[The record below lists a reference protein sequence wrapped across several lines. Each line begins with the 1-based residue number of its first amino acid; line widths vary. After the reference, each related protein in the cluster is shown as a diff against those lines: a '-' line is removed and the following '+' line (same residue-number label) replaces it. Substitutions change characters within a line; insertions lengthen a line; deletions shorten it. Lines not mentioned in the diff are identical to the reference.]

1 MSYYLSTVVVFFGVD
16 LLAAWALNIQFGWA
30 GVPNFAFI
38 IFQAIGAY
46 AAAVVSLGPDS
57 GANSFQRY
65 IIGAGL
71 PFPLPLLVAGV
82 AGGALALI
90 LGVIATIRL
99 RRDYQAAVFLLIAV
113 IASQVVSGDVGLFN
127 GSNGLAA
134 IPQPL
139 SGPLSSLSLSQYQWV
154 YAGFTALVAV
164 LVLLFIRRIGHSGW
178 QRALRASRD
187 DEAAAG
193 ALGLNVAAMRLQVF
207 VLGGAIAGLSGGL
220 LVSFITAWSPGG
232 WGYAETF
239 AILTGIIL
247 GGVGNDWG
255 VLVGTFLVQIVFIE
269 VPSFLPEFGYPG
281 LIDKLEWIVIG
292 FLWLTVLLLRPRG
305 IIPERRYRVKTNVD
319 GVAPGPRYT
328 VGAGFGVGEP

>member
-1 MSYYLSTVVVFFGVD
+1 MSYYLSTILVYLGVD
-16 LLAAWALNIQFGWA
+16 VLAAWALNIQFGWA

-65 IIGAGL
+65 ILGASL
-71 PFPLPLLVAGV
+71 PFPLPLLVA
-82 AGGALALI
+82 AAAGALLALFI
-90 LGVIATIRL
+90 GVIATIRL
-99 RRDYQAAVFLLIAV
+99 RRDYQAAVFLLVAL

-139 SGPLSSLSLSQYQWV
+139 SGALSSLSIGEYQWV
-154 YAGFTALVAV
+154 YAGFTTFVAIG
-164 LVLLFIRRIGHSGW
+164 VLLVMRRLGRSGW

-187 DEAAAG
+187 DEAAAS
-193 ALGLNVAAMRLQVF
+193 ALGLNVPLMRLQVF

-220 LVSFITAWSPGG
+220 LVGFITAWSPGG

-292 FLWLTVLLLRPRG
+292 FMWLAVLILRPGG
-305 IIPERRYRVKTNVD
+305 IIPERRYR
-319 GVAPGPRYT
+319 ARLS
-328 VGAGFGVGEP
+328 GVGGR

>member
-1 MSYYLSTVVVFFGVD
+1 VSYYLSTVLVYLGVD
-16 LLAAWALNIQFGWA
+16 VLAAWALNIQFGWA

-46 AAAVVSLGPDS
+46 AAGVVSLGPDS

-65 IIGAGL
+65 ILGAQL
-71 PFPLPLLVAGV
+71 PFPLPHLVAAG
-82 AGGALALI
+82 AGGLLALI
-90 LGVIATIRL
+90 VGVIATVRL
-99 RRDYQAAVFLLIAV
+99 RRDYQAAVFLLIAL

-134 IPQPL
+134 VPQPL
-139 SGPLSSLSLSQYQWV
+139 SGTLSSLSLSAYQWV
-154 YAGFTALVAV
+154 YAGFTTVVAI

-187 DEAAAG
+187 DEAAAR

-247 GGVGNDWG
+247 GGVANNWG
-255 VLVGTFLVQIVFIE
+255 IFLGTFLVQIVFVE

-281 LIDKLEWIVIG
+281 LIDKLEWILIG
-292 FLWLTVLLLRPRG
+292 FMWLTVLFLRPRG
-305 IIPERRYRVKTNVD
+305 IIPERRYKAGIDAAPAGQGNVSRV
-319 GVAPGPRYT
+319 
-328 VGAGFGVGEP
+328 

>member
-1 MSYYLSTVVVFFGVD
+1 MSYYLSTIVVFFGVD
-16 LLAAWALNIQFGWA
+16 LLAAWGLNIQFGWA

-46 AAAVVSLGPDS
+46 SAAVVTLGPDS

-65 IIGAGL
+65 ILGAQL
-71 PFPLPLLVAGV
+71 PFPLPLLVAAG
-82 AGGALALI
+82 AGGLLALI
-90 LGVIATIRL
+90 VGVIATLRL
-99 RRDYQAAVFLLIAV
+99 RRDYQAAVFLLIAL

-139 SGPLSSLSLSQYQWV
+139 SGALSSLSLGQYQWV
-154 YAGFTALVAV
+154 YAGFTTVVAIAV
-164 LVLLFIRRIGHSGW
+164 LLLMRRLGRSGW

-187 DEAAAG
+187 DETAAG
-193 ALGLNVAAMRLQVF
+193 ALGLNVPLMRLQVF

-220 LVSFITAWSPGG
+220 LVGFITAWSPGG

-292 FLWLTVLLLRPRG
+292 FMWLAVLILRPGG
-305 IIPERRYRVKTNVD
+305 IIPERRYRARL
-319 GVAPGPRYT
+319 G
-328 VGAGFGVGEP
+328 GAGGR

>member
-1 MSYYLSTVVVFFGVD
+1 VSYYLSTVLVYFGVD
-16 LLAAWALNIQFGWA
+16 VLAAWGLNIQFGWA

-46 AAAVVSLGPDS
+46 AAAVVSLGPDN
-57 GANSFQRY
+57 GANSFQKY
-65 IIGAGL
+65 IIGAHL
-71 PFPLPLLVAGV
+71 PFPLPLLVATA
-82 AGGALALI
+82 AGAALALVV
-90 LGVIATIRL
+90 GVIATIRL
-99 RRDYQAAVFLLIAV
+99 RRDYQAAVFLLIAL

-134 IPQPL
+134 VPQPL
-139 SGPLSSLSLSQYQWV
+139 SGALSSLSLSDYQWV
-154 YAGFTALVAV
+154 YAGFTTVVAV
-164 LVLLFIRRIGHSGW
+164 LVLLLMRRLGRSGW

-187 DEAAAG
+187 DEAAAS

-220 LVSFITAWSPGG
+220 LVGFITAWSPGG

-239 AILTGIIL
+239 AVLTGIIL

-255 VLVGTFLVQIVFIE
+255 VLLGTFFVQIVFVE

-292 FLWLTVLLLRPRG
+292 FMWLTVLILRPRG
-305 IIPERRYRVKTNVD
+305 MIPERRYRVK
-319 GVAPGPRYT
+319 VAKLPADA
-328 VGAGFGVGEP
+328 GAGGV

>member
-1 MSYYLSTVVVFFGVD
+1 VSYYLSTVLVYFGVD
-16 LLAAWALNIQFGWA
+16 VLAAWGLNIQFGWA

-57 GANSFQRY
+57 GANSFQKY
-65 IIGAGL
+65 IIGGHL
-71 PFPLPLLVAGV
+71 PFPLPLLVAAA
-82 AGGALALI
+82 AGAALALVV
-90 LGVIATIRL
+90 GVIATIRL
-99 RRDYQAAVFLLIAV
+99 RRDYQAAVFLLISL

-134 IPQPL
+134 VPQPL
-139 SGPLSSLSLSQYQWV
+139 AGALSSLSLSDYQWV
-154 YAGFTALVAV
+154 YAGFTTVVAV
-164 LVLLFIRRIGHSGW
+164 LVLLLMRRLGRSGW

-187 DEAAAG
+187 DEAAAS
-193 ALGLNVAAMRLQVF
+193 ALGLNVGAMRLQVF

-220 LVSFITAWSPGG
+220 LVGFITAWSPGG

-255 VLVGTFLVQIVFIE
+255 VLLGTFLVQIVFVE

-292 FLWLTVLLLRPRG
+292 FMWLTVLILRPRG
-305 IIPERRYRVKTNVD
+305 MIPERRYRVK
-319 GVAPGPRYT
+319 VAKVRADA
-328 VGAGFGVGEP
+328 GAGGP

>member
-1 MSYYLSTVVVFFGVD
+1 MSYYLSTILVYLGVD
-16 LLAAWALNIQFGWA
+16 VLAAWALNIQFGWA

-46 AAAVVSLGPDS
+46 AAGVVSLGPDS

-65 IIGAGL
+65 ILGASL
-71 PFPLPLLVAGV
+71 PFPLPLLVA
-82 AGGALALI
+82 AGAGALLALFV
-90 LGVIATIRL
+90 GVIATIRL
-99 RRDYQAAVFLLIAV
+99 RRDYQAAVFLLVAL

-139 SGPLSSLSLSQYQWV
+139 SGALSSLSLGQYQWV
-154 YAGFTALVAV
+154 YAGFTTFVAIG
-164 LVLLFIRRIGHSGW
+164 VLLVMRRLGRSGW

-187 DEAAAG
+187 DDAAAS
-193 ALGLNVAAMRLQVF
+193 ALGLNVPMMRLQVF

-220 LVSFITAWSPGG
+220 LVGFITAWSPGG

-239 AILTGIIL
+239 AILVGIIL
-247 GGVGNDWG
+247 GGVSNDWG

-292 FLWLTVLLLRPRG
+292 FMWLAVLILRPGG
-305 IIPERRYRVKTNVD
+305 IIPEHRYR
-319 GVAPGPRYT
+319 ARLS
-328 VGAGFGVGEP
+328 GARGS

>member
-1 MSYYLSTVVVFFGVD
+1 VSYYLSTILVYLGVD
-16 LLAAWALNIQFGWA
+16 VLAAWALNIQFGWA

-65 IIGAGL
+65 ILGASL
-71 PFPLPLLVAGV
+71 PFPLPLLVA
-82 AGGALALI
+82 AAAGALLALFI
-90 LGVIATIRL
+90 GVIATIRL
-99 RRDYQAAVFLLIAV
+99 RRDYQAAVFLLVAL

-139 SGPLSSLSLSQYQWV
+139 SGALSSLSIGEYQWV
-154 YAGFTALVAV
+154 YAGFTTFVAIG
-164 LVLLFIRRIGHSGW
+164 VLLVMRRLGRSGW

-187 DEAAAG
+187 DEAAAS
-193 ALGLNVAAMRLQVF
+193 ALGLNVPLMRLQVF

-220 LVSFITAWSPGG
+220 LVGFITAWSPGG

-292 FLWLTVLLLRPRG
+292 FMWLAVLILRPGG
-305 IIPERRYRVKTNVD
+305 IIPERRYR
-319 GVAPGPRYT
+319 ARLS
-328 VGAGFGVGEP
+328 GVGGR

>member
-1 MSYYLSTVVVFFGVD
+1 VSYYLSTVLVYFGVD
-16 LLAAWALNIQFGWA
+16 VLAAWALNIQFGWA

-46 AAAVVSLGPDS
+46 AAAVVSLGADS
-57 GANSFQRY
+57 GANSFQKY
-65 IIGAGL
+65 IIGAHL
-71 PFPLPLLVAGV
+71 PFPLPLLVAAA
-82 AGGALALI
+82 AGAALALVV
-90 LGVIATIRL
+90 GVIATIRL
-99 RRDYQAAVFLLIAV
+99 RRDYQAAVFLLISL

-134 IPQPL
+134 VPQPL
-139 SGPLSSLSLSQYQWV
+139 AGALSSLSLSEYQWV
-154 YAGFTALVAV
+154 YAGFTTVVALLV
-164 LVLLFIRRIGHSGW
+164 LVLMRRIGRSGW

-220 LVSFITAWSPGG
+220 LVGFITAWAPGG

-255 VLVGTFLVQIVFIE
+255 VLLGTFLVQIVFVE

-292 FLWLTVLLLRPRG
+292 FMWLTVLVLRPRG
-305 IIPERRYRVKTNVD
+305 IIPERRYRVKI
-319 GVAPGPRYT
+319 AKARA
-328 VGAGFGVGEP
+328 GAGAGGP

>member
-1 MSYYLSTVVVFFGVD
+1 MSYYLSTIVVYFGVD

-30 GVPNFAFI
+30 GVPNFAFV

-46 AAAVVSLGPDS
+46 AAAVVTLGPDS

-65 IIGAGL
+65 ILGAQL
-71 PFPLPLLVAGV
+71 PFPLPLLVAAG
-82 AGGALALI
+82 AGGLLALI
-90 LGVIATIRL
+90 VGVIATLRL
-99 RRDYQAAVFLLIAV
+99 RRDYQAAVFLLVAL

-139 SGPLSSLSLSQYQWV
+139 SGPLSSLSLADYQWA
-154 YAGFTALVAV
+154 YAGFVVVVCLAAFAL
-164 LVLLFIRRIGHSGW
+164 IRRLGKSGW
-178 QRALRASRD
+178 QRGLRATRD

-207 VLGGAIAGLSGGL
+207 VVGGAIAGLSGGL
-220 LVSFITAWSPGG
+220 LVGFITAWSPGS

-247 GGVGNDWG
+247 GGAGSIWG
-255 VLVGTFLVQIVFIE
+255 VVLGTFLVQIVFVE

-281 LIDKLEWIVIG
+281 LIDKLEWILIG
-292 FLWLTVLLLRPRG
+292 FMWLAVLVLRPGG
-305 IIPERRYRVKTNVD
+305 IISERRYRGGATS
-319 GVAPGPRYT
+319 
-328 VGAGFGVGEP
+328 VGR

>member
-1 MSYYLSTVVVFFGVD
+1 MSYYLSTILVYLGVD
-16 LLAAWALNIQFGWA
+16 VLAAWALNIQFGWA

-65 IIGAGL
+65 IVGASL
-71 PFPLPLLVAGV
+71 PFPLPLLVAGA

-90 LGVIATIRL
+90 VGVIATLRL
-99 RRDYQAAVFLLIAV
+99 RRDYQAAVFLLIAL
-113 IASQVVSGDVGLFN
+113 IASQVISGDVGLFN

-134 IPQPL
+134 VPQPL
-139 SGPLSSLSLSQYQWV
+139 AGTLSSLSLGEYQWV
-154 YAGFTALVAV
+154 YAGFTTVVALVV
-164 LVLLFIRRIGHSGW
+164 LVVIRRIGHSGW

-187 DEAAAG
+187 DEAAAS

-207 VLGGAIAGLSGGL
+207 VVGGVIAGLSGGL
-220 LVSFITAWSPGG
+220 LVGFITAWSPGG

-247 GGVGNDWG
+247 GGVSNDWG
-255 VLVGTFLVQIVFIE
+255 VLLGTFLVQIVFIE

-292 FLWLTVLLLRPRG
+292 FMWLAVLMLRPRG
-305 IIPERRYRVKTNVD
+305 IIPERRYRAKLDSATED
-319 GVAPGPRYT
+319 ARYT
-328 VGAGFGVGEP
+328 LPAGAGVGGS